1 MDGVAGNSPDSDME
15 TQIEEIFS
23 PLFNDEDDSQTFPE
37 TMVEQIVQNISKELL
52 HTLDAAAT
60 SAADDE
66 SFQPDSMATGE
77 EDDYYEE
84 WIASILSNF
93 TEEQFAKWAEECE
106 DFLGY
111 KN

>member
-15 TQIEEIFS
+15 TRIEAIFS
-23 PLFNDEDDSQTFPE
+23 PLFDDDDGETFPE
-37 TMVEQIVQNISKELL
+37 TMVEQAVQNISKELIAM
-52 HTLDAAAT
+52 DNGAGAGGT
-60 SAADDE
+60 SPE
-66 SFQPDSMATGE
+66 SMVAGE

-106 DFLGY
+106 EFLGY

>member
-15 TQIEEIFS
+15 TRIEAIFS
-23 PLFNDEDDSQTFPE
+23 PLFDDDDDGEAFPE
-37 TMVEQIVQNISKELL
+37 TMVEQAVQNISKELIA
-52 HTLDAAAT
+52 LDSGAGAGAGG
-60 SAADDE
+60 SPPE
-66 SFQPDSMATGE
+66 SMVTGE

-106 DFLGY
+106 EFLGY